1 MKNYIILVTAI
12 VLSACGSNSGESAHV
27 FPAKESAETNLISFK
42 VNGETVS
49 TSGWN
54 ISRLTWKDGDK
65 QWLNITT
72 NMHEDKRTIM
82 ANLDG
87 AVPGTY
93 VLAEDGGFRASSG
106 SYKPDYIGDMLQSY
120 SFISGSFV
128 LTEVDTVKNKVN
140 GSFSGKVKNKSGE
153 IIEITDGKM
162 ENVEMR
168 AGVMHY

>member
-1 MKNYIILVTAI
+1 MQIFIFAAQKKAMKNYIILVTAI
-12 VLSACGSNSGESAHV
+12 VLSACGSNSNESAHV
-27 FPAKESAETNLISFK
+27 FPAKEAGETNLISFK

-93 VLAEDGGFRASSG
+93 VLAEDGGFRASSR
-106 SYKPDYIGDMLQSY
+106 SY
-120 SFISGSFV
+120 
-128 LTEVDTVKNKVN
+128 
-140 GSFSGKVKNKSGE
+140 
-153 IIEITDGKM
+153 
-162 ENVEMR
+162 
-168 AGVMHY
+168 